1 MERKKPEIL
10 LASFPRSGNTYLRN
24 ILFEVYGIYSWN
36 NLRKFYS
43 NAEHIARIS
52 KKVDSGRSNEKK
64 LAKLEELKFYGSFPV
79 LKTHELPHEILPYC
93 TPDVKIVYMIR
104 DGRDACVSAA
114 HHRSD
119 LISPGSDY
127 NDNLKQ
133 AIEASLGSY
142 FGGWSKNVEDYL
154 KIAHAVIYFEEL
166 VKNPIETVETLRGV
180 LDLPEPKIDKLPTFE
195 SQRDGMAHF
204 GGAARPQLSDE
215 ERDDFNKK
223 FFRKGA
229 VGGWKEEMPEDM
241 QELFWEKHGVT
252 MEKVGYSKDGSFSR
266 P

>member
-1 MERKKPEIL
+1 
-10 LASFPRSGNTYLRN
+10 
-24 ILFEVYGIYSWN
+24 
-36 NLRKFYS
+36 
-43 NAEHIARIS
+43 
-52 KKVDSGRSNEKK
+52 
-64 LAKLEELKFYGSFPV
+64 
-79 LKTHELPHEILPYC
+79 
-93 TPDVKIVYMIR
+93 MIR